1 MSLEKWVNSM
11 DFYSSDVGK
20 PFSKDN
26 IDAYLIGLDRY
37 DGHVRLYYG
46 IRNEHVIGR
55 VRSII
60 KATRVKDV
68 RWYLIDSDKF
78 KLYDFM
84 AKLRIANEAEDART
98 EQRLMNE
105 LAWVL
110 RDCAIEVVA

>member
-20 PFSKDN
+20 PYSKDN

-55 VRSII
+55 VHNII
-60 KATRVKDV
+60 VSSRHKDI

-110 RDCAIEVVA
+110 RERSIEVVA